1 MDLLNFRETD
11 QNTVWKFCK
20 DPKGLELVA
29 ENLRLSQLFIEQ
41 VVRPRLIITCGVSGA
56 IQFVACMNASE
67 HIVAINSDA
76 QAPIFEAAHVGIVG
90 DLYQIVPDLIARL
103 KEARG

>member
-1 MDLLNFRETD
+1 MS
-11 QNTVWKFCK
+11 VK
-20 DPKGLELVA
+20 
-29 ENLRLSQLFIEQ
+29 
-41 VVRPRLIITCGVSGA
+41 VRMTRSGSKKRP
-56 IQFVACMNASE
+56 FYR
-67 HIVAINSDA
+67 IVAINSDA